1 MTCDFVFLIEIIS
14 NLITPKGY
22 LTAFKTDKKKERAQI
37 SELFP
42 LDVVKKPILSAHS
55 VEEQLVHRS

>member
-1 MTCDFVFLIEIIS
+1 MAYEFLHLVGHIS
-14 NLITPKGY
+14 NWLIFKSY